1 MQYNN
6 DTAFLCAEI
15 TAKLVIEGS
24 AHKVWPEGLRRLKPS
39 LPSAAHSEKQ
49 PPRTP
54 LVDLT
59 NTRSD
64 EQFTA
69 YTAQK
74 RRAAASAR
82 LADQHGAPET
92 TPFKPLPRR
101 SNEQTAKGAITCVAA
116 QKHIFYASYRC
127 LLIMK
132 INHYHHPG

>member
-15 TAKLVIEGS
+15 TVKFVIEGS

-69 YTAQK
+69 
-74 RRAAASAR
+74 
-82 LADQHGAPET
+82 
-92 TPFKPLPRR
+92 PLSLDDLVP
-101 SNEQTAKGAITCVAA
+101 SAKGA
-116 QKHIFYASYRC
+116 
-127 LLIMK
+127 
-132 INHYHHPG
+132 HP